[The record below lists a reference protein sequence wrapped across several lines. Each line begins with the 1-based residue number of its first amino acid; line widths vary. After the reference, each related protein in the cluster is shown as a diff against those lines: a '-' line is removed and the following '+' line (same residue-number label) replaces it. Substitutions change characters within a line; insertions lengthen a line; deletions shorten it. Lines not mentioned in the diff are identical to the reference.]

1 MILEKQNE
9 RHNTHALSSN
19 SSSSNN
25 HSYDFDIKNKG
36 FRNKSIKDEENTSF
50 NSQTNIRQIAK
61 INSILN
67 KYNLTPYSSPINLS
81 INKIKE
87 KRESINRKSFFAPKN
102 QKSLITTS
110 EAQSTQRKKKKKKV
124 QINDKNQTNTSFF
137 NVNNGN
143 NTNNNKEKSE
153 EQKKDDIAFNN
164 LMHSETIKSENKNK
178 KKVP

>member
-19 SSSSNN
+19 SLSSNN

-67 KYNLTPYSSPINLS
+67 KYNLTPY
-81 INKIKE
+81 
-87 KRESINRKSFFAPKN
+87 
-102 QKSLITTS
+102 
-110 EAQSTQRKKKKKKV
+110 
-124 QINDKNQTNTSFF
+124 
-137 NVNNGN
+137 
-143 NTNNNKEKSE
+143 
-153 EQKKDDIAFNN
+153 
-164 LMHSETIKSENKNK
+164 
-178 KKVP
+178 